1 MREVT
6 MVEEFVGIIRTG
18 RPLTWSSFVIT
29 ILSGMIISYGG
40 IPPYKDILV
49 IAFAIPIS
57 IIAYVNS
64 LNAYTDY
71 EIDVISRPDRALP
84 QGIISKK
91 SVLSFSIFLLC
102 CSVVLSFIFLPKLLF
117 LFVLTGLALGAAYSI
132 KPTRIKSKGIV
143 ANICISVGYLF
154 LPMYGGYLW
163 YRPILETSR
172 EFLITIFVLFVQTV
186 GASISKDLQDIEG
199 DKAHHMRTLPISMGV
214 RESELII
221 IGSLLIPVIAFPL
234 LTLLGILPR
243 PLMLHLLLIAWLIF
257 IRRKMNQKPNK
268 RNYNLIY
275 QHSFF
280 FVQAT
285 ILLTGISFLL

>member
-6 MVEEFVGIIRTG
+6 VVEKLVGIIRTG

-29 ILSGMIISYGG
+29 IFSGMVISHQG
-40 IPPYKDILV
+40 IPAFKDILI

-84 QGIISKK
+84 QGIVSKK
-91 SVLSFSIFLLC
+91 SVLLFSFFLFC
-102 CSVVLSFIFLPKLLF
+102 CSLVLSFIFLPKLLF
-117 LFVLTGLALGAAYSI
+117 LFVVTGLALGAAYSFR
-132 KPTRIKSKGIV
+132 PTRVKSKGII
-143 ANICISVGYLF
+143 ANISIAVGYLF

-163 YRPILETSR
+163 YQPILETGK
-172 EFLITIFVLFVQTV
+172 EFLIVVSVLFVQTV
-186 GASISKDLQDIEG
+186 GASTSKDLQDIEG
-199 DKAHHMRTLPISMGV
+199 DKAHNMGTLPITIGI
-214 RESELII
+214 RKSELMII
-221 IGSLLIPVIAFPL
+221 WTLIIPVVTLPLLSILGVLPNSLMLLLVLIP
-234 LTLLGILPR
+234 
-243 PLMLHLLLIAWLIF
+243 WLIL
-257 IRRKMNQKPNK
+257 IWRKIKQPPSKQ
-268 RNYNLIY
+268 NYNRIY

-285 ILLTGISFLL
+285 ILLTGISFLF